1 MAEAISL
8 CWIAMEMIC
17 EFLLFECFMEHK
29 KWKKYSYVLILAAL
43 VWILWFS
50 EYYTGSVPIAFLTP
64 ATYFILSFFF
74 YNGQWQR
81 RIMAALMASILLTV
95 IDAIV
100 VYIWCALLRT
110 SMDVL
115 TQHKYAFLSAGIV
128 SKFSALF
135 VAWLLYRFFSKTTE
149 KQLQIR
155 WLVLTLL
162 FPAISYIFLFVIVL
176 NSRNESDMSLRGL
189 AITLSIAIANVGTMY
204 MITLIEKSE
213 KASQRV
219 ALLNQQMDIQTE
231 NILSL
236 EQSYHSQ
243 RAVSH
248 EFTHHMNTISS
259 LLEKQQYE
267 IASQYIRDLQEK
279 QTSRVFVVNS
289 HHPIVD
295 AILNQKYQA
304 AKEHGIDMQIRVS
317 DLAALSIPTEKVV
330 VILSNLLDNAIEAC
344 ERYSGEKAIQL
355 SMILADKMTL
365 SIRNTTEPVQIVNG
379 IPRTTKPDKQNHGYG
394 LQNVERLLNDMK
406 AEHAWSYQDNWFSFV
421 AEIPIT

>member
-8 CWIAMEMIC
+8 CWIIMEMIC
-17 EFLLFECFMEHK
+17 EYLLFECFMEHK

-43 VWILWFS
+43 VWIFWYS
-50 EYYTGSVPIAFLTP
+50 GCYTGRVPIAFLTP
-64 ATYFILSFFF
+64 VTYYILSFFF
-74 YNGQWQR
+74 YKGQWQR
-81 RIMAALMASILLTV
+81 RIMAVLMASILLTI

-115 TQHKYAFLSAGIV
+115 AQHKYAFLSAGIV

-155 WLVLTLL
+155 WLALTLL
-162 FPAISYIFLFVIVL
+162 FPTISYFFLFVIVL

-189 AITLSIAIANVGTMY
+189 VITLAIAIANAGTMY

-231 NILSL
+231 NILNL
-236 EQSYHSQ
+236 EQSYRSQ

-267 IASQYIRDLQEK
+267 IASQYIRNLQEK
-279 QTSRVFVVNS
+279 QPSRVFVVNS

-295 AILNQKYQA
+295 AILNQKYQV

-317 DLAALSIPTEKVV
+317 DLLELSIPTEKVV

-344 ERYSGEKAIQL
+344 ERYSGEKAIRL
-355 SMILADKMTL
+355 SMILADKLTL
-365 SIRNTTEPVQIVNG
+365 SIRNTTEPVQIANG
-379 IPRTTKPDKQNHGYG
+379 FPITTKSDKLNHGYG
-394 LQNVERLLNDMK
+394 LQNVERLLDDLN
-406 AEHAWSYQDNWFSFV
+406 AEYAWTYQDYWFSFV
-421 AEIPIT
+421 AEIPTR